1 MITNLIPPT
10 TSLVAGQTDEE
21 VNMRVRRQTEANVT
35 YYGQGGAQAI
45 VERLRELDR
54 EWDVKTAGARRF
66 PFFVVSGYGRKRK
79 SSRNDM
85 PCKPCGEISRRS
97 KPTVMI

>member
-54 EWDVKTAGARRF
+54 EWDVKQPVPADSHFLSFRDTDANGNRAGTICPESPAGRF
-66 PFFVVSGYGRKRK
+66 QEDQSPR
-79 SSRNDM
+79 
-85 PCKPCGEISRRS
+85 
-97 KPTVMI
+97 